1 MFQKIILAATHTVR
15 CLTMVIGACAMAV
28 CAANAEDYRFM
39 TGPQGGSWYPLGG
52 AVSNLARTTVEDARL
67 RVLPGGGISNVMA
80 VEAGKTDFSFGNVT
94 STVDALNGQAPFRGE
109 AANIRHLAT
118 LYPQW
123 FQFVAAADSGVNSVS
138 DMAGR
143 AIAVG
148 PRGHSGEQA
157 SRQILEVFGLVY
169 DDLSKVN
176 HVGYNDAVALLKD
189 GHVDAFTVFTTVPAG
204 AVMDSASART
214 IRLLPVPDDKLA
226 ALQDFNPQYLRRVI
240 PGGTYP
246 DIAEDLPTFG
256 TWTHMIANADVPDE
270 VVYGVVRAMAEN
282 LADLAAVVKSM
293 GAATPESL
301 ATPVGVP
308 MHPGAERYYR
318 EIGVID

>member
-1 MFQKIILAATHTVR
+1 MGGMLRCGFARVAAMTVM
-15 CLTMVIGACAMAV
+15 LGAGVAISGAV
-28 CAANAEDYRFM
+28 AEDYRFM

-52 AVSNLARTTVEDARL
+52 AVSNLARGTVEDARL

-80 VEAGKTDFSFGNVT
+80 VEAGKADFSFGNVT

-109 AANIRHLAT
+109 AANIRHIAT

-123 FQFVAAADSGVNSVS
+123 FQFVASADSGVESVA

-157 SRQILEVFGLVY
+157 SRQILEVFGLAY

-226 ALQDFNPQYLRRVI
+226 ALQSFNPQYVRRVI
-240 PGGTYP
+240 PTGTYP
-246 DIAEDLPTFG
+246 DMAEDLHTFG
-256 TWTHMIANADVPDE
+256 TWTHMIAHADVPDE

-282 LADLAAVVKSM
+282 LGDLAVVVKSM

-301 ATPVGVP
+301 ATRVGVP

-318 EIGVID
+318 EVGVLE

>member
-1 MFQKIILAATHTVR
+1 MAQHFENRFGRLIWALA
-15 CLTMVIGACAMAV
+15 LTLGLMTGAAHAD
-28 CAANAEDYRFM
+28 DYRFM

-52 AVSNLARTTVEDARL
+52 AVSNLARSTVADSRL

-80 VEAGKTDFSFGNVT
+80 VEAGKADFSFGNVT
-94 STVDALNGQAPFRGE
+94 STVDALNGQQPFRGE
-109 AANIRHLAT
+109 AENIRHIAT

-123 FQFVAAADSGVNSVS
+123 FQFVVAADSGVGSVA
-138 DMAGR
+138 DMADR

-189 GHVDAFTVFTTVPAG
+189 GHVDAFTVFTTVVPAG
-204 AVMDSASART
+204 AVMDSASARS

-226 ALQDFNPQYLRRVI
+226 ALQYFNPQYVRRVI

-246 DIAEDLPTFG
+246 DMAEDVHTFG
-256 TWTHMIANADVPDE
+256 TWTHMIARADVPDE

-282 LADLAAVVKSM
+282 LGDLAAVVKSM
-293 GAATPESL
+293 AAASPESL
-301 ATPVGVP
+301 ATQVGVP

-318 EIGVID
+318 EIGAIE

>member
-1 MFQKIILAATHTVR
+1 MLQRLRLGLARVLSTASVA
-15 CLTMVIGACAMAV
+15 LGSAVLAIGL
-28 CAANAEDYRFM
+28 ANADDYRFM

-52 AVSNLARTTVEDARL
+52 AVSNVARTTVEDSRL

-80 VEAGKTDFSFGNVT
+80 VEAGKADFSFGNVT

-109 AANIRHLAT
+109 AANIRHMAT

-123 FQFVAAADSGVNSVS
+123 FQFVAAADSGVTSVA

-157 SRQILEVFGLVY
+157 SRQILEVFGLTY

-204 AVMDSASART
+204 AVMDSASARD
-214 IRLLPVPDDKLA
+214 IRLLPVPDDKLS

-246 DIAEDLPTFG
+246 DLGEDLNTFG
-256 TWTHMIANADVPDE
+256 TWTHMIAHADVPEE

-282 LADLAAVVKSM
+282 LGDLAAVVKSM
-293 GAATPESL
+293 AAATPESL
-301 ATPVGVP
+301 ATAVGVP
-308 MHPGAERYYR
+308 MHPGAARYYR
-318 EIGVID
+318 EIGVIE

>member
-1 MFQKIILAATHTVR
+1 MARARHGMLKRL
-15 CLTMVIGACAMAV
+15 MVVALLGGALYAPTQVVAD
-28 CAANAEDYRFM
+28 DYRFM

-52 AVSNLARTTVEDARL
+52 AVSNLARGTLDDSRL

-80 VEAGKTDFSFGNVT
+80 VEAGKADFGFGNVT
-94 STVDALNGQAPFRGE
+94 STVDAINGQKPFKAE
-109 AANIRHLAT
+109 AQNIRHIAT

-123 FQFVAAADSGVNSVS
+123 FQFVVSEDSGIRSVS

-157 SRQILEVFGLVY
+157 SRQVLEVFGLTY

-189 GHVDAFTVFTTVPAG
+189 GHVDAITVFTTAPSG
-204 AVMDSASART
+204 AVMDSGSART
-214 IRLLPVPDDKLA
+214 IRLLPIPDSELA
-226 ALQDFNPQYLRRVI
+226 ALQKFNPQYARRVM
-240 PGGTYP
+240 PAGTYP
-246 DIAEDLPTFG
+246 DLTEDLRTFG
-256 TWTHMIANADVPDE
+256 TWTHMIAHADVPDQ
-270 VVYGVVRAMAEN
+270 VVYDVVRGMAEN
-282 LADLAAVVKSM
+282 LGDLAAVVKSM
-293 GAATPESL
+293 ASASPESL
-301 ATPVGVP
+301 ATSVGVP

-318 EIGVID
+318 EIGVIE